1 MEKFLARRLGI
12 KPPLLVEVAIV
23 AALVAVLITPA
34 TASAWPR
41 LLAGSKQARCL
52 AGRSVNSF
60 LHTNHAN
67 VLRVVLSP
75 YWAAHRANLSCIE
88 AAYAAHYKV
97 YLSLQFSNRW
107 TPHRDATYFARV
119 LSAYTPY
126 LWAVGVGNEQ
136 DLPFIVLRYQRH
148 RALTGAEYRAVWDAV
163 EPVIARL
170 APQAIRV
177 YGEFTP
183 WAFTAVEQGF
193 AYGRPHGVQAIAVH
207 CYHTKVGG
215 LLGVPALA
223 AWAASER
230 LPLWCSEMG
239 PAIPRRS
246 TPRWA
251 ISESR
256 RSWSRSVARIVAES
270 PNLRM
275 LSYYNDPRL

>member
-1 MEKFLARRLGI
+1 MANFLGRTSGMKAR
-12 KPPLLVEVAIV
+12 LLR
-23 AALVAVLITPA
+23 AALLASVAVMLTLPA

-41 LLAGSKQARCL
+41 LFAGSKQGQCL
-52 AGRSVNSF
+52 AGRPVNRF
-60 LHTNHAN
+60 LHSNHAN
-67 VLRVVLSP
+67 VLRVILSP
-75 YWAAHRANLSCIE
+75 YWAAHRENLSCIQ

-107 TPHRDATYFARV
+107 TPRRVASYFAHV
-119 LSAYTPY
+119 LPVYAPY

-148 RALTGAEYRAVWDAV
+148 RALTGTQYRAVWNAV

-170 APQAIRV
+170 APHALRV

-183 WAFTAVEQGF
+183 WAFAAVEEGF
-193 AYGRPHGVQAIAVH
+193 ALGRPRGVQAIAAH

-215 LLGVPALA
+215 LLQVPALA
-223 AWAASER
+223 AWAASQR

-239 PAIPRRS
+239 PAIPRRT
-246 TPRWA
+246 TPHWA
-251 ISESR
+251 IPESQ
-256 RSWSRSVARIVAES
+256 RSWKAAVARIVAES